1 MTSPQFQLRFAGMAL
16 WIASF
21 AGVATPAIADLS
33 LSLDSQV
40 HIQADTIQYIR
51 DQNLVI
57 CKGEVHI
64 QQDQVHLYA
73 DTIRYDNVAQDV
85 HAEGHVVWQDE
96 TQEVEAQTLDYN
108 MKTGLGKAHNIK
120 TTSPPWIST
129 GSEIDIMP
137 HKIIIKDA
145 VTTTCDYPEGYRH
158 YYMKADKIT
167 IYSGDYLVAENVV
180 FFIGKVPVFY
190 FPFFVRTIHDLKTP
204 FSIETG
210 ATDYL
215 GNYILLTTN
224 YLLNPKSYGA
234 LYTDYFFKQGLGLG
248 LRHELALN
256 DYQVLSLYGYG
267 IQEKESQQFRW
278 EGRARMLWALS
289 ANFQGRVEADLPGD
303 GLFSNDYSVAR
314 RDPTLVSTVREYD
327 ISTTYT
333 NQKYTLGLLFRRQ
346 EIADFTNPKIINP
359 DSSNPV
365 TLYSNFLESL
375 QNLPQANFSLFPLDL
390 LFKGGPKYDLSL
402 QGDHTYTQA
411 DGFYVSHL
419 SGELGL
425 SQSLLLE
432 QSQSLFGRVAMDE
445 SLQDVA
451 DQGITVGAGSAGE
464 THSVNLQS
472 TLTSRWSEYLN
483 SSFSYNFSQKL
494 NNRYPTD
501 PPTGVT
507 ANFLSGR
514 LECDIGSTLREAT
527 SSSFDFN
534 ADVTDPAIKTDA
546 PRFGYLHEEVYW
558 TASSQL
564 NYTLIGDYSIAANGL
579 KDLNSVLNLQS
590 PHDMWRF
597 RISGNFVDPN
607 FTNQGPVTSG
617 LPPTFEIAGEAD
629 FSFFTNYRLSL
640 IESYDLTNAQ
650 FETRS
655 ISIYRDLHDWE
666 AQVQYS
672 EDPVL
677 GKRLFFTLNL
687 KALPG
692 RPLTVSEDQLQRLNG
707 LRNQGLT
714 GAASQFQ

>member
-1 MTSPQFQLRFAGMAL
+1 MVLGFS
-16 WIASF
+16 
-21 AGVATPAIADLS
+21 AGVVPKAAAELS
-33 LSLDSQV
+33 LSLSSQV
-40 HIQADTIQYIR
+40 HIQADTIQYFR

-57 CKGEVHI
+57 CKGQVHI
-64 QQDQVHLYA
+64 QQDLVHLYA

-96 TQEVEAQTLDYN
+96 TQEVEAKSLDYN
-108 MKTGLGKAHNIK
+108 MKTGLGKAYNIK

-129 GSEIDIMP
+129 GSEIDITP
-137 HKIIIKDA
+137 HKIVIKDA

-204 FSIETG
+204 LSIETG

-267 IQEKESQQFRW
+267 IQEKGGSQQLRW

-303 GLFSNDYSVAR
+303 GQFSNDYSVAR

-327 ISTTYT
+327 ISSTYT
-333 NQKYTLGLLFRRQ
+333 NPKYTLGLLLRRQ
-346 EIADFTNPKIINP
+346 EIADVNNPHIINP
-359 DSSNPV
+359 SSSSPV
-365 TLYSNFLESL
+365 TLYSNFTESL
-375 QNLPQANFSLFPLDL
+375 QNLPQATFSLFPQDL
-390 LFKGGPKYDLSL
+390 LFKYGPKYDLSL

-411 DGFYVSHL
+411 NGFYVSHL

-425 SQSLLLE
+425 SQSVAIGS
-432 QSQSLFGRVAMDE
+432 SQNLFGRAALDE
-445 SLQDVA
+445 LFQDVS

-472 TLTSRWSEYLN
+472 TWTSRWSEYLN
-483 SSFSYNFSQKL
+483 SNFSYNFAQKL

-507 ANFLSGR
+507 TNFLTGR

-534 ADVTDPAIKTDA
+534 AQSTNPLIKTDA
-546 PRFGYLHEEVYW
+546 EKFGYLHEEVYW

-564 NYTLIGDYSIAANGL
+564 DYTLIGDYSIAANGL
-579 KDLNSVLNLQS
+579 KDLNSVLNLRS

-640 IESYDLTNAQ
+640 IETYDLTNSQ

-666 AQVQYS
+666 AQVQYT
-672 EDPVL
+672 EDPVQ
-677 GKRLFFTLNL
+677 GKRLFFTMNL